1 VRERIERW
9 CSPEAMDIAG
19 ADKALVARLVNGGLV
34 RDVAELYSLK
44 LAEVAALEGRDQ
56 NFARDFLEAVAAS
69 KSREA
74 WRVLYGLS
82 IPLVDLEVASQL
94 CRQFAALD
102 DILPAGP
109 ERMMQPAGVAEAVA
123 RSIAQWYGD
132 GANRRLVR
140 RLQKAGVNFKTG
152 T

>member
-1 VRERIERW
+1 
-9 CSPEAMDIAG
+9 MDIGG
-19 ADKALVARLVNGGLV
+19 ADRALVAQLVNRGLV
-34 RDVAELYSLK
+34 RDAAELYSLK
-44 LAEVAALEGRDQ
+44 LAEVAALEGRGRD
-56 NFARDFLEAVAAS
+56 FAKVFLEAIAAS

-82 IPLVDLEVASQL
+82 IPLVDVEVASQL

-109 ERMMQPAGVAEAVA
+109 ERMMQTAVVAEAVA